1 MELKSSAD
9 RSAQRPNHWPLP
21 PWHAGKGVDSYGTCL
36 PAADTM
42 ANLVRTAMTCQECGC
57 RMVARSSLLP
67 ASLVC
72 VDCGYPAD
80 ARLQRDLS
88 RRSWHASLALLAF
101 VVLTGLVLSFSV
113 MLDLRQGTPA
123 LESSSSE
130 RVE

>member
-1 MELKSSAD
+1 
-9 RSAQRPNHWPLP
+9 
-21 PWHAGKGVDSYGTCL
+21 
-36 PAADTM
+36 M
-42 ANLVRTAMTCQECGC
+42 AIHFQIAMTCQECGC

-67 ASLVC
+67 VSLVC

-101 VVLTGLVLSFSV
+101 VVLTGLVLSFAV
-113 MLDLRQGTPA
+113 MLDLREGTPA